1 MHLIPDALP
10 VFVRFPSWRSDPDI
24 DQKWSV
30 GTISQPDLQLQFG
43 GSEVSQKRGFSSPA
57 RSGMLLKNRAGLKQ
71 LLKDVM
77 DGQLEFRAVLIYDE
91 SRWGR
96 FQD

>member
-43 GSEVSQKRGFSSPA
+43 GSEVSQKRGFSSPREKWDA
-57 RSGMLLKNRAGLKQ
+57 SEESSRTEATHERRNGWSVGVSCGTGL
-71 LLKDVM
+71 
-77 DGQLEFRAVLIYDE
+77 
-91 SRWGR
+91 
-96 FQD
+96 